1 MIGLPG
7 ASAGYAETAHATA
20 LVATFFISVSTHRM
34 QDTTQARPHIIIVG
48 AGFGGLEAAKK
59 LACEDVSVTMID
71 RTNYHLFQPLL
82 YQVATAALS
91 PADIAAPVRAVLSKC
106 RNVEVILAEVESVD
120 VEARKVKIR
129 DLEIDYDYL
138 ILATGARHS
147 YFGHN
152 EWEKLAPGLKSLEDA
167 IELRRRILLAFEYAE
182 KITDDAA
189 RRAAMNFVVI
199 GGGPTGVEM
208 AGAIAEISRYT
219 LARDFRH
226 IDPSQARVILIEG
239 ERRLLAPYPE
249 DLSESARKQL
259 VDLGV
264 EVRTGARATNLTEAG
279 VQVDGEFIPCGVKI
293 WAAGNNASF
302 VGKTLGA
309 PVDRVGRVIVNE
321 DLTIPGHP
329 EIQVIGD
336 LANFSHQTGAPLP
349 GVSPVAMQQGRH
361 AARNVLR
368 MIRGQ
373 TPKRFRYFDKGSMA
387 TIGRNKAVADL
398 KLVHLSGLPAWLA
411 WLFVHIV
418 FLVGFR
424 NRLLVLFQ
432 WAWAYLTFDKGARL
446 ITRNFQSEQRPPA

>member
-1 MIGLPG
+1 MENAPT
-7 ASAGYAETAHATA
+7 EK
-20 LVATFFISVSTHRM
+20 
-34 QDTTQARPHIIIVG
+34 PHVVIVG
-48 AGFGGLEAAKK
+48 AGFGGLAAAKK
-59 LACEDVSVTMID
+59 LARQDVNVTVID

-91 PADIAAPVRAVLSKC
+91 PADIAAPVRAILSKSK
-106 RNVEVILAEVESVD
+106 NLEVILAEVQSVD
-120 VEARKVKIR
+120 VAAKKIKTT
-129 DLEIDYDYL
+129 DMEIPYDFL

-167 IELRRRILLAFEYAE
+167 IELRRRLLMAFEYAE
-182 KITDDAA
+182 KVTDEAA
-189 RRAAMNFVVI
+189 RKTAMTFVII

-208 AGAIAEISRYT
+208 AGAIAEIARYT
-219 LARDFRH
+219 LAKDFRH

-239 ERRLLAPYPE
+239 EPRLLASFPE
-249 DLSESARKQL
+249 DLSASAMKQL

-279 VQVDGEFIPCGVKI
+279 LQVGDEFIPCRVKV

-302 VGKTLGA
+302 VGKTLGV
-309 PVDRVGRVIVNE
+309 PVDRVGRVMVND

-329 EIQVIGD
+329 EVQVIGD
-336 LANFSHQTGAPLP
+336 LANFSHQTGQPLP

-361 AARNVLR
+361 AARNILR
-368 MIRGQ
+368 IIQNRKPQ
-373 TPKRFRYFDKGSMA
+373 RFRYWNKGSMA

-398 KLVHLSGLPAWLA
+398 NLIHLSGLPAWLV
-411 WLFVHIV
+411 WLFVHII

-424 NRLLVLFQ
+424 NRLAVLFQ
-432 WAWAYLTFDKGARL
+432 WGWAYFTFNAGARL
-446 ITRNFQSEQRPPA
+446 ITRNFQSEMRPPA